1 METEF
6 SSNIYDIRVL
16 MKRNIILTQPL
27 WKTLSA
33 VIQLKEATAE
43 DVSRITGRPRTVE
56 SKYLSELN
64 RIGLVARKRV
74 SRRVYYVEAIT
85 AVKKTLEEL
94 GPNVSVERLAHYIN
108 LPADIVKIIL
118 EGLTKTQ

>member
-1 METEF
+1 METE
-6 SSNIYDIRVL
+6 SLNNIYDIRVL

-64 RIGLVARKRV
+64 RIGLVARRRV
-74 SRRVYYVEAIT
+74 SRRVYYIEAIT
-85 AVKKTLEEL
+85 AVKKALEEL
-94 GPNVSVERLAHYIN
+94 GSNVSVERLAHYIN
-108 LPADIVKIIL
+108 LPADIVKIVL
-118 EGLTKTQ
+118 DSLTKTE